1 MIPMPAISKIRPN
14 LWFDGQAEAAANFYV
29 SIFKNASILSVDNIA
44 TGPAEGNRIV
54 TFELE
59 GLRFTAFDAGP
70 HFQFSPAISFEI
82 SCESQ
87 QEIDY
92 FWQKLSEGG
101 QTQQCGWLQDQ
112 FGLSWQ
118 VAPAELPQL
127 MQKNPKAVMDA
138 YLAMTKID
146 IAQLRAAAQQA

>member
-1 MIPMPAISKIRPN
+1 MKPMAAISKIRPN

-70 HFQFSPAISFEI
+70 HFKFSLAVSFEI
-82 SCESQ
+82 SCQSQ

-92 FWQKLSEGG
+92 FWHKLSEGG
-101 QTQQCGWLQDQ
+101 QTQQCGWLQDK

-127 MQKNPKAVMDA
+127 MQNNPKAVMDA